1 MSPTRHLFYFCSHQC
16 LPFTIISSLL
26 LKFGIICFLK
36 EFVKT
41 VHNRFGAQDTFSST
55 FPGYDIFQVSNC
67 SSLYTLDGQGVCKQ
81 GQQDDLSSLSTSTLK
96 KSTNDLLPLLP
107 AKMSNMSPNSF
118 INSKTTQKN
127 SKNECMAESYR
138 YLPLSC
144 FHGNQEVPH

>member
-1 MSPTRHLFYFCSHQC
+1 MSSIHNRLIPTLEIWHYMFSER
-16 LPFTIISSLL
+16 
-26 LKFGIICFLK
+26 ICK
-36 EFVKT
+36 NR
-41 VHNRFGAQDTFSST
+41 HNRFGAQDTFSST
-55 FPGYDIFQVSNC
+55 FPGCDIFQVSNC
-67 SSLYTLDGQGVCKQ
+67 SSLCTLDAQGVCKQ

-138 YLPLSC
+138 YLPLSR